1 MRKIIAALTMGL
13 VLTATPVLASPTA
26 VFEPGAI
33 ILELGST
40 LNSKVKGQ
48 GSFNVEADG
57 KFGYKYSVIAGLSD
71 KFALQYKQG
80 YFRSETKTIAVPGKG
95 SLTTYAK
102 SEPMDINLLYKVNPT
117 ISLLAGYEHS
127 KISYGNYVA
136 AASHSTFHVGV
147 TAAHKL
153 DDRAT
158 LFATAVKGSGASLN
172 EAGISYKLSGASAFT
187 VSYAERKVK
196 DVDLK
201 ILTAPTQ
208 KADYTMTGIT
218 CMFGTRL

>member
-13 VLTATPVLASPTA
+13 VLTATPVSASPTA
-26 VFEPGAI
+26 VFEQGAI

-57 KFGYKYSVIAGLSD
+57 DFGYKYSITTGLSD

-80 YFRSETKTIAVPGKG
+80 YFRSETKTILVPGKG

-127 KISYGNYVA
+127 KISYGDYVA

-147 TAAHKL
+147 TATHKL
-153 DDRAT
+153 DDKAT
-158 LFATAVKGSGASLN
+158 LFATAVRGSGASLN
-172 EAGISYKLSGASAFT
+172 EAGISYKLSAASAFT